1 MNIDFGKY
9 SDQLV
14 PAVIQ
19 DIDTEKVLMLGF
31 MDSEA
36 LKITRETGRVAFYS
50 RSKGRIWVKGE
61 TSGNFLYVE
70 RILIDC
76 DADTILLKVR
86 PSGPVCH
93 TGSDTCFNEKNE
105 YRDFLFELEQ
115 IIESRKESQNE
126 NSYTYKLFSQGL
138 DKIAQKLGEE
148 AIELIIEAKNDDK
161 ERFKAE
167 AADLLYHFIALLS
180 AKNIKL
186 AEVLETLKQRRK

>member
-1 MNIDFGKY
+1 
-9 SDQLV
+9 
-14 PAVIQ
+14 
-19 DIDTEKVLMLGF
+19 
-31 MDSEA
+31 
-36 LKITRETGRVAFYS
+36 
-50 RSKGRIWVKGE
+50 
-61 TSGNFLYVE
+61 
-70 RILIDC
+70 
-76 DADTILLKVR
+76 VR